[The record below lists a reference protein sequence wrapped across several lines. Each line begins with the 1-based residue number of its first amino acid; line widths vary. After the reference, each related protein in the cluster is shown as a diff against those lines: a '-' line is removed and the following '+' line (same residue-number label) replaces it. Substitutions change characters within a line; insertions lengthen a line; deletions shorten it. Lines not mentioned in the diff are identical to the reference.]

1 MNEIAPHSLG
11 NDQPINPRTRLKT
24 YGWAAAAI
32 VMIIGLLGL
41 VAWQRNGGGDQ
52 PAPPD
57 RAEVART
64 AQTVVDKAIAKAD
77 AAAPKSR
84 AAYERIAPSVVVIRT
99 STDVSGQGESL
110 GTGVIINSS
119 GAILTANHVV
129 DGATSIEL
137 TYADGSTARGAIV
150 QQEPSNDIAVI
161 MGDNLPAV
169 VVPAVMGGGANV
181 GDEAYAVGNPF
192 GLTASLSAGVVS
204 GLNRSIPL
212 NEEITLNGLIQFDAA
227 VNPGNSGGPLLN
239 RKGEVIG
246 IVTALAN
253 PSGDNKFVGV
263 GFAVTIAVAG
273 GAIGGP
279 AQ

>member
-1 MNEIAPHSLG
+1 MGFDRPMSR
-11 NDQPINPRTRLKT
+11 PTRVKLLWST
-24 YGWAAAAI
+24 MIVGITMLALIGWQLNRAD
-32 VMIIGLLGL
+32 
-41 VAWQRNGGGDQ
+41 RR

-64 AQTVVDKAIAKAD
+64 AQTIADKAIAKA
-77 AAAPKSR
+77 AGAPAKSR
-84 AAYERIAPSVVVIRT
+84 AVYERIAPSVVVIRT
-99 STDVSGQGESL
+99 STGLVSDGESL
-110 GTGVIINSS
+110 GTGVIINTS

-129 DGATSIEL
+129 DGATKIDL
-137 TYADGSTARGAIV
+137 TYADGSTARGAIM

-161 MGDNLPAV
+161 MGDNLPSV
-169 VVPAVMGGGANV
+169 VVPAVMGGSPKV
-181 GDEAYAVGNPF
+181 GDDAFAVGNPF
-192 GLTASLSAGVVS
+192 GLTSSLSAGVVS
-204 GLNRSIPL
+204 GLDRSIPL
-212 NEEITLNGLIQFDAA
+212 NDEVTLSGLIQFDAA

-253 PSGDNKFVGV
+253 PSGDNKFIGI
-263 GFAVTIAVAG
+263 GFATTIASAG